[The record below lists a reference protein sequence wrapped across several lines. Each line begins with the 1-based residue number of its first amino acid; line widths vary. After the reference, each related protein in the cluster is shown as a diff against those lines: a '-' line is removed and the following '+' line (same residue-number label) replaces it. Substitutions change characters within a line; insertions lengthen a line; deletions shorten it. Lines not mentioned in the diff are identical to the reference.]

1 MSGTA
6 EVEAFLSEIGLESCI
21 QAVVHN
27 GFYTSMEALRNA
39 QYEELVDSGVRPVHA
54 KLIISNLGSKQEYG
68 SLSSGASAID
78 GGDKVASF
86 LRSVGLEHCSAQL
99 DAAGL
104 TTLELLGEATMQDLL
119 TAGLKPV
126 HARLILSNL
135 ETASTTGISMTP
147 ANRRL
152 ASLDSEEN
160 GGLLDKKAPPPG
172 RRLRI
177 YGCALVL
184 LLVMLGL
191 FRGGQS
197 SAPVPPP
204 PTTELNPP
212 SGLPKLQGQ
221 ARGWGRSAE
230 QGSSEQARPA
240 AKERSGRAR
249 GSAAFVGSGRGG
261 GGAREVGARSAHRGG
276 GQRG

>member
-104 TTLELLGEATMQDLL
+104 TTLELLGEATMPDLL

-135 ETASTTGISMTP
+135 ETASTTGISTTP
-147 ANRRL
+147 ASRRL

-160 GGLLDKKAPPPG
+160 GGLLDAPNKKASPPG

-197 SAPVPPP
+197 SAPAPPP

-212 SGLPKLQGQ
+212 SVLPNLGVH
-221 ARGWGRSAE
+221 
-230 QGSSEQARPA
+230 SEG
-240 AKERSGRAR
+240 KHG
-249 GSAAFVGSGRGG
+249 GVGG
-261 GGAREVGARSAHRGG
+261 GKHGG
-276 GQRG
+276 KHGGKKKPRQMAEKRQMAKAPPSGDAA

>member
-204 PTTELNPP
+204 PTTELIPP
-212 SGLPKLQGQ
+212 SGLPNEI
-221 ARGWGRSAE
+221 RS
-230 QGSSEQARPA
+230 
-240 AKERSGRAR
+240 R
-249 GSAAFVGSGRGG
+249 GS
-261 GGAREVGARSAHRGG
+261 RSSRSPRSHRGG
-276 GQRG
+276 GRAAPARPPD